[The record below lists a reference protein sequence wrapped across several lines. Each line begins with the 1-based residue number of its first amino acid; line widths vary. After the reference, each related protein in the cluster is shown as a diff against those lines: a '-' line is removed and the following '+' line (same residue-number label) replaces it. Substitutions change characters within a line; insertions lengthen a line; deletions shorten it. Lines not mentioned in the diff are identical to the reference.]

1 MRAFIDSGVE
11 RVVHLAKTMNII
23 GLDQHSHPVMQPLKA
38 LPFLRGH
45 ADRCKPGTGR
55 RHFCKSYI
63 TAIPFGIYDVIEAID
78 NVESAAGAGDDYS
91 TKKVLVADGLI
102 SILGASLGNPF
113 MLVVYVGHPGWK
125 SMGGRIG
132 YAAAS
137 GLMILILAFLGII
150 PAILAIV
157 PVAAVYPILLF
168 IAMVIGAQAFRE
180 TPAKHAPAIILGIL
194 PHLFHWAGDLVKNAL
209 SAVGVKEI
217 TPEVE
222 AQLAGANILI
232 RGFEVLGEGAVLTG
246 IVLSAT
252 AVYVIDGKLRAAAL
266 FISAGA
272 VFSFFGLMHSR
283 ELGIMQS
290 PTLVVTYLLVAGLL
304 LMTHQTNKAKT
315 PPLATEIGELEGT
328 EPV

>member
-180 TPAKHAPAIILGIL
+180 TPTKHAPAIILGIL

-232 RGFEVLGEGAVLTG
+232 RGFEVLGGGAVLTG